1 MLWKSPAPSKVSGF
15 IWQLL
20 YGRIPTRENLFLRR
34 VLEADGDRTCGICG
48 EAAET
53 ELHLFLYCEI
63 AMLVWMKILHWLEV
77 PFVLP
82 QNIFSL
88 LHSLME
94 GGSNKV
100 RKGMIMIGAAVMWS
114 IWRCRNS
121 ILFDNG
127 TGSVDD
133 LVEKIKVSS

>member
-1 MLWKSPAPSKVSGF
+1 
-15 IWQLL
+15 
-20 YGRIPTRENLFLRR
+20 
-34 VLEADGDRTCGICG
+34 
-48 EAAET
+48 
-53 ELHLFLYCEI
+53 
-63 AMLVWMKILHWLEV
+63 MLVWVKILHWLEV

-82 QNIFSL
+82 HNIFSL

-133 LVEKIKVSS
+133 LVEKIKVSY